1 MINIIKIYSSVWSKT
16 IDYTNLFDSGKLS
29 NKEIIISM
37 IWKILYSL
45 PLIPYVIF
53 LINPFPTHNEFGE
66 HTLLAV
72 GGAMLVMS
80 ISGVLFS
87 SAIIRISSE
96 RISFI
101 SSEDYKEHPFVAT
114 LVFYALGILFI
125 FVFTEYLAPLLINAI
140 LIIREIFY
148 SWILT

>member
-1 MINIIKIYSSVWSKT
+1 
-16 IDYTNLFDSGKLS
+16 
-29 NKEIIISM
+29 
-37 IWKILYSL
+37 
-45 PLIPYVIF
+45 
-53 LINPFPTHNEFGE
+53 
-66 HTLLAV
+66 
-72 GGAMLVMS
+72 MLVMS

-87 SAIIRISSE
+87 SAIIKTSSE

-101 SSEDYKEHPFVAT
+101 SSEAYKEHPFVAT

>member
-1 MINIIKIYSSVWSKT
+1 MINIIKIYSLIWSKT
-16 IDYTNLFDSGKLS
+16 IDYINLFDSRKLS

-66 HTLLAV
+66 HTLLAI
-72 GGAMLVMS
+72 GGAVLVMS

-87 SAIIRISSE
+87 SAIIKISSE

-101 SSEDYKEHPFVAT
+101 PSEAYKEHPFVAT

-125 FVFTEYLAPLLINAI
+125 FVFTEYLAPLLINEI

>member
-1 MINIIKIYSSVWSKT
+1 
-16 IDYTNLFDSGKLS
+16 
-29 NKEIIISM
+29 
-37 IWKILYSL
+37 
-45 PLIPYVIF
+45 
-53 LINPFPTHNEFGE
+53 
-66 HTLLAV
+66 
-72 GGAMLVMS
+72 MLVMS

>member
-1 MINIIKIYSSVWSKT
+1 MRNFIKIYSSVWSKT
-16 IDYTNLFDSGKLS
+16 IDYTNLFDSRKLS

-87 SAIIRISSE
+87 SAIIKISSE

-101 SSEDYKEHPFVAT
+101 SSEAYKEHPFIAT
-114 LVFYALGILFI
+114 FVFYTLGILFI
-125 FVFTEYLAPLLINAI
+125 FMFTEFFPPLFIYVVF
-140 LIIREIFY
+140 IIRGIFY
-148 SWILT
+148 SWMLT

>member
-29 NKEIIISM
+29 NKEIISM

>member
-1 MINIIKIYSSVWSKT
+1 MINIIKIYSLIWSKT
-16 IDYTNLFDSGKLS
+16 IDYINLFDSRKLS

-66 HTLLAV
+66 HTLLAI
-72 GGAMLVMS
+72 GGAVLVMS

-87 SAIIRISSE
+87 SAIIKISSE

-101 SSEDYKEHPFVAT
+101 PSEAYKEHLFVAT

-125 FVFTEYLAPLLINAI
+125 FVFTEYLAPLLINEI

>member
-1 MINIIKIYSSVWSKT
+1 
-16 IDYTNLFDSGKLS
+16 
-29 NKEIIISM
+29 
-37 IWKILYSL
+37 
-45 PLIPYVIF
+45 
-53 LINPFPTHNEFGE
+53 
-66 HTLLAV
+66 
-72 GGAMLVMS
+72 MLVMS

-101 SSEDYKEHPFVAT
+101 SSEDYKEHPFVAA

>member
-1 MINIIKIYSSVWSKT
+1 
-16 IDYTNLFDSGKLS
+16 
-29 NKEIIISM
+29 M